1 MMMLSFLKPS
11 VWFGI
16 HHALKKQIPDS
27 DFIYTSI
34 SIWLK
39 QVLITY
45 LVISATC
52 YNSFAPSSP
61 FESRLFSSAARAA
74 IVTALAPLTLSGT
87 LQVLPQIETITSR
100 LSLWQAL
107 RQEPEPDAI
116 EAIESAKS
124 HGLISRNESCDIF
137 FPEMNRN
144 SERVKAMLI
153 IPGFCVSHESYA
165 AIASKLAKEHGI
177 IVAIQNLEP
186 FRVADEYFLELKQI
200 KNAMTKVQKEW
211 RRRDET
217 STIDEWCFSGHSLGG
232 YCVMRL
238 APQLASFLKKTTNN
252 KLKIMVWGAGDKTE
266 FLTDLKDFDN
276 IKVSILLAKDDTYC
290 NMEDAR
296 QCLISKLPEHSFG
309 IIDGNHENFASYSPS
324 ISKTSRSE
332 QQKQI
337 VTKTCEFVL
346 EKEND

>member
-1 MMMLSFLKPS
+1 MIVSFLKPS
-11 VWFGI
+11 LWFGI

-34 SIWLK
+34 SSWLK

-45 LVISATC
+45 LVITAAC
-52 YNSFAPSSP
+52 YNSLAPTSP
-61 FESRLFSSAARAA
+61 FEKRLCSSATRAA
-74 IVTALAPLTLSGT
+74 IVTALAPLTLSQT
-87 LQVLPQIETITSR
+87 IQVLPHIEIITNR

-107 RQEPEPDAI
+107 RQDPEPDAI

-124 HGLISRNESCDIF
+124 HGLISRNKSCDIF
-137 FPEMNRN
+137 FPEINRD
-144 SERVKAMLI
+144 SDRVKAMLI

-165 AIASKLAKEHGI
+165 AIASKLAKENGI

-200 KNAMTKVQKEW
+200 KNVMRTVQKEL

-238 APQLASFLKKTTNN
+238 APHLASLLKKNASN

-266 FLTDLKDFDN
+266 FLTDIKNFNN

-296 QCLISKLPEHSFG
+296 KCLSSKLPEHSFD
-309 IIDGNHENFASYSPS
+309 IIDGNHENFASYSSS

-332 QQKQI
+332 QHEQI
-337 VTKTCEFVL
+337 VTKTCGFIL
-346 EKEND
+346 EREND

>member
-1 MMMLSFLKPS
+1 MMIVSFLKPS

-27 DFIYTSI
+27 DFIYASI
-34 SIWLK
+34 SSWLK

-45 LVISATC
+45 LVITAAC
-52 YNSFAPSSP
+52 YNSLAPNSP
-61 FESRLFSSAARAA
+61 FETRLCSSTTRAA
-74 IVTALAPLTLSGT
+74 IVTALAPLTLSHT
-87 LQVLPQIETITSR
+87 IQVLPQIETITNR

-107 RQEPEPDAI
+107 RQEPESDAI

-124 HGLISRNESCDIF
+124 HGLISRNKSCDIF
-137 FPEMNRN
+137 FPEINRD
-144 SERVKAMLI
+144 SDRVKAMLI

-200 KNAMTKVQKEW
+200 KNVMKTVQKEW

-238 APQLASFLKKTTNN
+238 APQLASFLQKNASN

-266 FLTDLKDFDN
+266 FLTDIKNFDN
-276 IKVSILLAKDDTYC
+276 IKVNILLAKGDTYC

-296 QCLISKLPEHSFG
+296 KCLSCKLPEHSFD
-309 IIDGNHENFASYSPS
+309 IIDGNHENFASYSSS

-332 QQKQI
+332 QHEQI
-337 VTKTCEFVL
+337 VTKTSEFVL
-346 EKEND
+346 

>member
-1 MMMLSFLKPS
+1 MMIVSFLKPS

-16 HHALKKQIPDS
+16 YHALKKQIPDS

-34 SIWLK
+34 SSWLK

-45 LVISATC
+45 LVITAAC
-52 YNSFAPSSP
+52 YNSLAPNLP
-61 FESRLFSSAARAA
+61 FETRLCSSAARAV
-74 IVTALAPLTLSGT
+74 IVTAFAPHT
-87 LQVLPQIETITSR
+87 LQVLPQIEIITNR

-124 HGLISRNESCDIF
+124 HGLISRKKSCDIF
-137 FPEMNRN
+137 FPKVNQDSDR
-144 SERVKAMLI
+144 RVKAMLI

-186 FRVADEYFLELKQI
+186 FRVADKYFLELKQI
-200 KNAMTKVQKEW
+200 KNVMKTVQNEW
-211 RRRDET
+211 RRRNVT

-232 YCVMRL
+232 YSVMRL
-238 APQLASFLKKTTNN
+238 APQLASFLKKNASN
-252 KLKIMVWGAGDKTE
+252 KLKIMVWGAGDKKE
-266 FLTDLKDFDN
+266 FLTDIKNFDN
-276 IKVSILLAKDDTYC
+276 IKVNILLAKDDTYC
-290 NMEDAR
+290 NLEDAR
-296 QCLISKLPEHSFG
+296 KCLLSKLPEHKFD

-324 ISKTSRSE
+324 ISKVSRSE
-332 QQKQI
+332 QHEQI
-337 VTKTCEFVL
+337 VTKTCGFVL
-346 EKEND
+346 EQEKTEK